1 MMKSNDATEARVTD
15 IVGLAEGWAQSVA
28 TTGKMVQAPGDD
40 IAPLRDANVTQ
51 TNEARLAAQVRDL
64 DRLFVGLTQRA
75 ARCGDANQI
84 GMLLGLALRCQR
96 HGMQTAMAL
105 HEMQAKPRPPVAD
118 VVDVE

>member
-1 MMKSNDATEARVTD
+1 MTTTSSATHVLS
-15 IVGLAEGWAQSVA
+15 LADSWASTVA
-28 TTGKMVQAPGDD
+28 ANGKTVQMPGDD
-40 IAPLRDANVTQ
+40 MAPLRDANATQ
-51 TNEARLAAQVRDL
+51 TNEARLAAQMKDL

-84 GMLLGLALRCQR
+84 GLLLGLALRCQR